1 MNLKA
6 TLSALLIAGMAAPSA
21 FAADEGGTITFE
33 GSISNV
39 TCTVHGGDA
48 GNGPDFTVNMK
59 GVSAGAFA
67 NVGDIAGK
75 TPFRIYVGAAGET
88 ACTDGTKV
96 WAAFENGST
105 VDPNTGALAV
115 TGGAS
120 GVQIRLF
127 DKADTPIDILANDQ
141 GAVQETVTN
150 NQAALVYA
158 SGFQRTSAVV
168 AGGANSSVVYGVRFA
183 PAGP

>member
-1 MNLKA
+1 MNLKT
-6 TLSALLIAGMAAPSA
+6 TLSALLIAGLAAPSA
-21 FAADEGGTITFE
+21 FAADEGGTITFD

-48 GNGPDFTVNMK
+48 GNGPDFTVSMN

-67 NVGDIAGK
+67 NVGDVAGR

-105 VDPNTGALAV
+105 VDPNTGAL
-115 TGGAS
+115 TLTPGGAT

-127 DKADTPIDILANDQ
+127 DKAGTPIDILANDQ
-141 GAVQETVTN
+141 GAVQETVSG
-150 NQAALVYA
+150 NQATLVYESA
-158 SGFQRTSAVV
+158 FQRTAAVV
-168 AGGANSSVVYGVRFA
+168 AGDADSSVVYGVRFE
-183 PAGP
+183 P